1 MDDHHPVRLPCSVS
15 LSASLF
21 LACLHLGVSP
31 LGCISTWVY
40 LYLGVS
46 PLGCVSTWVC
56 PHLGVSPL
64 QCVSTW
70 VGLYVGVSP
79 RGFVSTW
86 VYLHLDVSS
95 HGLSPPEC
103 ISTWVSSSGCPPGCV
118 STWVYLR
125 LGVSSPEC
133 LFTWVSSSG
142 CPPGCVSTW
151 VYLRLGVS
159 LLGYV
164 STWVCLCLGVSTS
177 ACLSVWVCSPAWC
190 VLLSWRM
197 NTLHLPCRCEGFS
210 GYGHRCGP
218 PATLATLV
226 HLPCFGCSSGVCLRL
241 GVSESACPSIQVSPP
256 AWRVIL
262 NWKQIVLT
270 SSYRREGFSGYS
282 HRCRLPAT
290 LSARL
295 GWFSW
300 RGRQRERERCRL
312 IAICVTCFAGFLCDG
327 EGADL
332 DIDADFQQQFSSA
345 FVVFSECEI
354 QMCRNSFNTTVV
366 EAMERQRK

>member
-1 MDDHHPVRLPCSVS
+1 MS
-15 LSASLF
+15 
-21 LACLHLGVSP
+21 SP
-31 LGCISTWVY
+31 GCVSTWVY
-40 LYLGVS
+40 LYLGV
-46 PLGCVSTWVC
+46 PLPGCISTWVC
-56 PHLGVSPL
+56 LHLGVSSPG
-64 QCVSTW
+64 CISTW
-70 VGLYVGVSP
+70 VYLHFSVSP
-79 RGFVSTW
+79 LGWVSTW
-86 VYLHLDVSS
+86 VYLHV
-95 HGLSPPEC
+95 GLSPPGC
-103 ISTWVSSSGCPPGCV
+103 ISTWMCLHMGYLHLSVSPPGCLPLGVHLDV
-118 STWVYLR
+118 SPPGCISAWVCLHLSVSSPGCLPLGVH
-125 LGVSSPEC
+125 LGVS
-133 LFTWVSSSG
+133 
-142 CPPGCVSTW
+142 PPGCLPAW
-151 VYLRLGVS
+151 ICLHLGVS
-159 LLGYV
+159 LSGCV
-164 STWVCLCLGVSTS
+164 SIRLCLCLGVSTS

-197 NTLHLPCRCEGFS
+197 NALHLPCRCEGFS
-210 GYGHRCGP
+210 GCGHRCGP

-226 HLPCFGCSSGVCLRL
+226 QLPCFGCSSGVCLRL

-327 EGADL
+327 EGADV
-332 DIDADFQQQFSSA
+332 DVDADFQQQFSSA